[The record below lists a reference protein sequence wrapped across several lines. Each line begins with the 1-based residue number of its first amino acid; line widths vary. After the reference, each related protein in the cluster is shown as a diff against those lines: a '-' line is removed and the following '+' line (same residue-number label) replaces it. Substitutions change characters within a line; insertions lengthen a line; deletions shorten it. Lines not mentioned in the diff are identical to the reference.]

1 MFREN
6 KRYQQVSLF
15 GTLYQL
21 PTGVKKILDK
31 SWAPAFRKLIFE
43 KIDEKRYA
51 GLYSEVA
58 SRPNFPVNVWVGLV
72 SSPLHPHSLLQS
84 KAPPRI

>member
-43 KIDEKRYA
+43 GIDPA
-51 GLYSEVA
+51 TSLLFVTLLLAILVA
-58 SRPNFPVNVWVGLV
+58 SLGGRMDWKGFQDRRLIARVLG
-72 SSPLHPHSLLQS
+72 
-84 KAPPRI
+84 